1 MSDEPQPQQPN
12 KGGAPE
18 QPLPAAGPAQ
28 PGETAGGA
36 TGDTRPGDGD
46 DRDRGSG
53 KDRPGSNH
61 GQGQGQSRGRDGSA
75 PGSARGGQEEN
86 ATSPAD
92 GTSGGQ
98 SSPDAGVDQ
107 AARARRAALAA
118 QMGRAA
124 RAGDGSKG
132 AAAPRKPQGGLPA
145 QQAGQ
150 PREPGKPEGAEGQA
164 AEPHRPG
171 VPAQAPGKGEGPRK
185 PGAGEAQRPGV
196 PQQSGK
202 SQSSGKSDG
211 SEGQTAERSAGS
223 PRPGVPQQSG
233 QPQTPGKSGQ
243 PGQPSQPP
251 TKSSDSE
258 APAAER
264 PAGPQRPGVPPQA
277 PGKGDGS
284 RKPATGRSEGA
295 QRPGV
300 PQQSGKS
307 QGPGKP
313 EGSEQQAAERSV
325 TPRRPGVPGQAGE
338 SQGSAKS
345 DETRNPTAERPA
357 TTRRPG
363 VPGQAA
369 PPQASAKPRDPE
381 KPEAQEPNA
390 AESTQVLR
398 RVNTPRASAAGQEA
412 QAAPKGD
419 GGKPSGGPQGSR
431 DAQVPE
437 TTQVL
442 RKIKTPTTSEPS
454 RPGNGTTAAK
464 GAPAATPGGADR
476 GPRATTAGSAAKT
489 AQAATGSGTA
499 KAAQA
504 AMASGGAA
512 RAGTAAARAATTG
525 NTTANTTATEPP
537 APAPATANADSG
549 GGAGGA
555 GKGKKPKR
563 PKRTGW
569 RRLIPTWRM
578 LLSTFVIGVMLIIG
592 LFFLGY
598 SLVQIPSA
606 NALATKQSNV
616 YLYADGS
623 QLARDTRDSKV
634 NRENVSL
641 THVSKAAQHAV
652 LAAEDRDFYSE
663 SAVDPK
669 AMLRAGWNTAL
680 GKGKQS
686 GSTITQQYVKNYYLG
701 QEQTVTRKAKEF
713 FISMKLDRE
722 KSKDDILEG
731 YLNTSYFGRSAYGI
745 QAAAQAYYGK
755 DAADLDPARAAY
767 IAALVNAPSEY
778 DVVAHPENKPAA
790 VARWNYVLDGMVKEG
805 WLGKG
810 ERTGLKFPTP
820 KEQTL
825 PNGLSGQRG
834 YLVDAARQYPFN
846 DIVTSDQLEAGG
858 YRITTTIQKNR
869 QDAFVKAVDD
879 QLISKLDKKN
889 RKADNYVRA
898 GGASVDP
905 KTGKIVAIYGGID
918 YVKQYTNG
926 ATRGDFQVGST
937 FKPFVFTSAVQNSS
951 TTQDSRPITPNTI
964 YDGTS
969 RRPVQGW
976 TGGGY
981 NPANEDEKSYGDI
994 PVRKATDLSVNAVYA
1009 QMAVDVGPA
1018 KVKQTAVDLGIPEGT
1033 KDLQPY
1039 PSIALGT
1046 ATASVLDMAE
1056 AYATLANHG
1065 QRATYTMV
1073 EKVTKDGTQQIE
1085 LPERQTK
1092 RAVTREAADT
1102 TTSILQSVVD
1112 NGTAVAAQAA
1122 GRPAAGK
1129 TGTAEED
1136 TAAWFAGYT
1145 PELATVVS
1153 VMGQDPVTADHKS
1166 LYYALGQPRM
1176 NGGGPPTAIWAQY
1189 TRDALKGKPVTDFD
1203 LQLQPGAD
1211 QTQAPIDPSDD
1222 PSTGSQ
1228 NDGGTTGTPTN
1239 GGTTGS
1245 TPTTDGGTTGS
1256 TPTTDGGTTD
1266 GGTTTDGGGTTTDGG
1281 TTDGGATTTGGT
1293 TTGGPTT
1300 SGGTDTGGGTP
1311 GGSTGGLDTGGGTD
1325 TGATGGQP

>member
-1 MSDEPQPQQPN
+1 
-12 KGGAPE
+12 
-18 QPLPAAGPAQ
+18 
-28 PGETAGGA
+28 
-36 TGDTRPGDGD
+36 
-46 DRDRGSG
+46 
-53 KDRPGSNH
+53 
-61 GQGQGQSRGRDGSA
+61 
-75 PGSARGGQEEN
+75 
-86 ATSPAD
+86 
-92 GTSGGQ
+92 
-98 SSPDAGVDQ
+98 
-107 AARARRAALAA
+107 
-118 QMGRAA
+118 
-124 RAGDGSKG
+124 
-132 AAAPRKPQGGLPA
+132 
-145 QQAGQ
+145 
-150 PREPGKPEGAEGQA
+150 
-164 AEPHRPG
+164 
-171 VPAQAPGKGEGPRK
+171 
-185 PGAGEAQRPGV
+185 
-196 PQQSGK
+196 
-202 SQSSGKSDG
+202 
-211 SEGQTAERSAGS
+211 
-223 PRPGVPQQSG
+223 
-233 QPQTPGKSGQ
+233 
-243 PGQPSQPP
+243 
-251 TKSSDSE
+251 
-258 APAAER
+258 
-264 PAGPQRPGVPPQA
+264 
-277 PGKGDGS
+277 
-284 RKPATGRSEGA
+284 
-295 QRPGV
+295 
-300 PQQSGKS
+300 
-307 QGPGKP
+307 
-313 EGSEQQAAERSV
+313 
-325 TPRRPGVPGQAGE
+325 
-338 SQGSAKS
+338 
-345 DETRNPTAERPA
+345 
-357 TTRRPG
+357 
-363 VPGQAA
+363 
-369 PPQASAKPRDPE
+369 
-381 KPEAQEPNA
+381 
-390 AESTQVLR
+390 
-398 RVNTPRASAAGQEA
+398 
-412 QAAPKGD
+412 
-419 GGKPSGGPQGSR
+419 
-431 DAQVPE
+431 
-437 TTQVL
+437 
-442 RKIKTPTTSEPS
+442 
-454 RPGNGTTAAK
+454 
-464 GAPAATPGGADR
+464 
-476 GPRATTAGSAAKT
+476 
-489 AQAATGSGTA
+489 
-499 KAAQA
+499 
-504 AMASGGAA
+504 MASGGAA
-512 RAGTAAARAATTG
+512 KAGPAAAAGATAAAAAG
-525 NTTANTTATEPP
+525 RSTAADTTATEP
-537 APAPATANADSG
+537 ATTALADSG
-549 GGAGGA
+549 GTGGGTGDGG

-569 RRLIPTWRM
+569 RRLFPTWRM

-592 LFFLGY
+592 LLFLGY

-641 THVSKAAQHAV
+641 AKVSKAAQHAV

-713 FISMKLDRE
+713 FISIKLDRE

-767 IAALVNAPSEY
+767 LAALVNAPSEY
-778 DVVAHPENKPAA
+778 DVVAHPENKSAA

-834 YLVDAARQYPFN
+834 YLVDAVRQYLISN

-869 QDAFVKAVDD
+869 QNAFVKAVDD

-905 KTGKIVAIYGGID
+905 RTGKIVAMYGGID

-951 TTQDSRPITPNTI
+951 TTQDGRPITPNTI
-964 YDGTS
+964 YDGTT

-1018 KVKQTAVDLGIPEGT
+1018 RVKQTAVDLGIPEGT

-1065 QRATYTMV
+1065 KRATYTMV
-1073 EKVTKDGTQQIE
+1073 EKVTKDGVQDIE
-1085 LPERQTK
+1085 LPQRQT
-1092 RAVTREAADT
+1092 RQAVTRAAADT

-1153 VMGQDPVTADHKS
+1153 VMGQDPVTAAHKS

-1189 TRDALKGKPVTDFD
+1189 TRDALKGKPVSDFD

-1211 QTQAPIDPSDD
+1211 RTEAPADPSAD
-1222 PSTGSQ
+1222 PSIGGQ
-1228 NDGGTTGTPTN
+1228 DDGGTTGTPTD
-1239 GGTTGS
+1239 GTS
-1245 TPTTDGGTTGS
+1245 TPSTDGGTTG
-1256 TPTTDGGTTD
+1256 TPGTTGGGTGTPATD
-1266 GGTTTDGGGTTTDGG
+1266 GGTTTGGNTADGGGTTTGG
-1281 TTDGGATTTGGT
+1281 STNGSPTTG
-1293 TTGGPTT
+1293 
-1300 SGGTDTGGGTP
+1300 GGTDTGGGGTP
-1311 GGSTGGLDTGGGTD
+1311 GGNTGGLDTGGGTD